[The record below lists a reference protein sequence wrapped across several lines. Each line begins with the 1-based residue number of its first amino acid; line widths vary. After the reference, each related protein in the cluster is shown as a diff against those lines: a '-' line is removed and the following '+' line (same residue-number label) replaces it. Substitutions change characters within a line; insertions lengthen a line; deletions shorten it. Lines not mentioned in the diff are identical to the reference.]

1 MFDVGF
7 WELFL
12 VGLIA
17 LIVFG
22 PERLPGLARTVGLW
36 IGRARA
42 AFYSVRE
49 EMERE
54 INADGLRETQR
65 ALRREIENG
74 ARPIAQAPPL
84 TDTAAEQQTPPSQ
97 PPIEETTATPGP
109 APESDQEAH
118 PRLVGKSPLASS
130 KDNSSDAD
138 RTDRNA
144 R

>member
-36 IGRARA
+36 VGRARA

-65 ALRREIENG
+65 ALRRELEKNT
-74 ARPIAQAPPL
+74 RPVAKAAAS
-84 TDTAAEQQTPPSQ
+84 TDAAAEQRTPTSQ
-97 PPIEETTATPGP
+97 PPAEETATTAEHAPGSAREEYSRRIGEP
-109 APESDQEAH
+109 S
-118 PRLVGKSPLASS
+118 LLNS
-130 KDNSSDAD
+130 KDSPGTD
-138 RTDRNA
+138 RTGQDTR
-144 R
+144 